1 MFAVSDAAAL
11 VSDGI
16 DPLLDQAVGDLR
28 ILGEPSTDALV
39 SGGHAAGLLAEQDAS
54 REAGFPPR
62 SIRIVARDSHGS
74 FNVPGIA
81 DDFNPSPQIS
91 GTIFRAPGQPI
102 LPDRTSGAFEFS
114 RSLSEQGEESCDWG
128 ILGWG
133 QGGERRGGDPSE
145 PSISMTEA

>member
-39 SGGHAAGLLAEQDAS
+39 SGGHAAGLLAEQDAR

-62 SIRIVARDSHGS
+62 SIRIVARDSHDS

-91 GTIFRAPGQPI
+91 GQDSS
-102 LPDRTSGAFEFS
+102 LPTHP
-114 RSLSEQGEESCDWG
+114 SC
-128 ILGWG
+128 
-133 QGGERRGGDPSE
+133 
-145 PSISMTEA
+145 EAGLQVI